1 MTADFAAQASGVAS
15 LAPNR
20 LAVRFPAKYTLAKEQ
35 CERPERRRAIEQAVS
50 EAAGGPVK
58 IEFEVVADEPGS
70 AEASPA
76 PQVSRHQQIRKARSH
91 PMVQEA
97 MRLFDGDASL
107 ID

>member
-1 MTADFAAQASGVAS
+1 MTADIAAQASGVAT

-35 CERPERRRAIEQAVS
+35 CERPERRRRIEEAVS

-58 IEFEVVADEPGS
+58 VEFEVLPES
-70 AEASPA
+70 AREAPKTVS

-91 PMVQEA
+91 PFVQEA
-97 MRLFDGDASL
+97 MRLFDGDPNL